1 MSLRRYL
8 RLIGVFVRASISA
21 QLEYRAN
28 FLISL
33 IGALLTSGGA
43 LFGLLLL
50 SADGQPVGGWTYRE
64 ASVVVGLFTIVQGFI
79 GAVLSPNLNKIAEA
93 IRLGTMDFT
102 LLKPI
107 DAQFLVSTRNVDLFR
122 LIDIGIGLIIIIVAA
137 SGLPAMG
144 VSSVLL
150 GALLIGTALLI
161 VYAIWFILTT
171 TAFWF
176 VKVENITELF
186 NGLFRAGQ
194 FPVSSYPGWVRGLF
208 TFIVPVAFITTVPAE
223 AIIGRIRLE
232 SALMA
237 AGIALALLAVARW
250 FWGVAV
256 RSYTSASS

>member
-1 MSLRRYL
+1 MKLRRYL
-8 RLIGVFVRASISA
+8 RLIGVFTRASISA

-28 FLISL
+28 FLVSL
-33 IGALLTSGGA
+33 IGALLSSGGA
-43 LFGLLLL
+43 LFGLLIL
-50 SADGQPVGGWTYRE
+50 AGDGQPVGGWSYRE

-79 GAVLSPNLNKIAEA
+79 GTVLYPNLNKIAEA

-107 DAQFLVSTRNVDLFR
+107 DAQFLVSTRNINLFPSFAI
-122 LIDIGIGLIIIIVAA
+122 LIGAGVTVWAA
-137 SGLPAMG
+137 SGIPGLTAG
-144 VSSVLL
+144 GALV
-150 GALLIGTALLI
+150 GALLFGAALAI

-171 TAFWF
+171 SAFWF

-194 FPVSSYPGWVRGLF
+194 FPVTAFPGWVRGLF

-223 AIIGRIRLE
+223 AIIGRLRLE
-232 SALMA
+232 SALA
-237 AGIALALLAVARW
+237 AMGMALALLAVARW

>member
-122 LIDIGIGLIIIIVAA
+122 LIDIGIGLTIIIVAA

-144 VSSVLL
+144 VSSMLL
-150 GALLIGTALLI
+150 GALLLGTALLI

-194 FPVSSYPGWVRGLF
+194 FPVSAYPGWVRGLF

>member
-8 RLIGVFVRASISA
+8 RLIGVFVRASVSA

-122 LIDIGIGLIIIIVAA
+122 LIDIGIGLTIIIVAA

-144 VSSVLL
+144 VSSMLL
-150 GALLIGTALLI
+150 GALLLGTALLI

-194 FPVSSYPGWVRGLF
+194 FPVSAYPGWVRGLF

-223 AIIGRIRLE
+223 AIIGRMRLE